1 MSRLRI
7 YIISTIVLVNFALLS
22 FSACSIGEVRIPL
35 TAVTRELPPVTI
47 PENIVT
53 VYCGAQTGTGF
64 PIEKNRVVTAYHVL
78 EEYCGMQSCT
88 VMNYS
93 AKLIYFDEL
102 KDVAVLETIWEFSD
116 IFEFEVSEKLDPLI
130 GANYR
135 QGDSGMPLL
144 SENGNVIAMLI
155 GQRADK
161 TYAIV
166 DVRYL
171 RTLRRDQEIEEQKK
185 LAEERLLREEEERIE
200 AERAEQ
206 ERIRYQQELARQREV
221 QRQEEGQS
229 EEEPKEITSNT
240 ASDGFRRGS

>member
-1 MSRLRI
+1 MGTLRCLCA
-7 YIISTIVLVNFALLS
+7 YSKVALIFLGLA
-22 FSACSIGEVRIPL
+22 FFPLSACSIEEVKIPV
-35 TAVTRELPPVTI
+35 TNITREQPPVDT

-53 VYCGAQTGTGF
+53 VYCGDQTGTGF

-78 EEYCGMQSCT
+78 EDYDGVQSCT

-102 KDVAVLETIWEFSD
+102 KDVAVLETVWEFND
-116 IFEFEVSEKLDPLI
+116 VFEFEMDKKLTPLI

-144 SENGNVIAMLI
+144 SENGHVIAMLI
-155 GQRADK
+155 GQHSDK

-171 RTLRRDQEIEEQKK
+171 RTLRKDQ
-185 LAEERLLREEEERIE
+185 EEEEQRLMREE
-200 AERAEQ
+200 AERAGQ
-206 ERIRYQQELARQREV
+206 E
-221 QRQEEGQS
+221 G
-229 EEEPKEITSNT
+229 TGT
-240 ASDGFRRGS
+240 ASNGFRGSP